1 MKPEEFF
8 TEYKNKNNIDEKINF
23 KKVVKLGNSKEE
35 NEKLLSLILEEK
47 KKAITSLLTLY
58 EREEIPEENDYI
70 ILTNFD
76 DEPKIIVRNNKVRL
90 ALFRNVSLDL
100 VLLEGEEKNL
110 ASWQMKNIEKFTNI
124 LKEKN
129 INFDLSNS
137 VIFEAFDIVY
147 KED

>member
-76 DEPKIIVRNNKVRL
+76 DEPKIIVKNNKVRL